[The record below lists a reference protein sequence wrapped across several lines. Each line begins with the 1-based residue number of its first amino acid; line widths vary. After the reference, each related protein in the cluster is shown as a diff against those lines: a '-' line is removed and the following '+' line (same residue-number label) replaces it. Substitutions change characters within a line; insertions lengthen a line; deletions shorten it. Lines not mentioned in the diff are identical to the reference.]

1 MEKKVFQ
8 NNNSYKNN
16 LTTKEIEKKK
26 KKRKNVPVKDKYC
39 LTLSLFSFFVSW
51 MPIESI
57 YKN

>member
-16 LTTKEIEKKK
+16 LTTKEIEKKN

-39 LTLSLFSFFVSW
+39 LTLSLFSFFVS
-51 MPIESI
+51 
-57 YKN
+57 

>member
-16 LTTKEIEKKK
+16 LTIKEIEKKK

-39 LTLSLFSFFVSW
+39 LTLSLFSFFVS
-51 MPIESI
+51 
-57 YKN
+57 